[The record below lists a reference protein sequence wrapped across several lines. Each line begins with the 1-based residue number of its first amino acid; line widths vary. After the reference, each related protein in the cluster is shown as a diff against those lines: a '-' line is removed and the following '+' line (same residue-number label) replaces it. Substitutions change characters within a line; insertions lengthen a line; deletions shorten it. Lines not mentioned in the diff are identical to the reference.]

1 MYKLMLMLFSI
12 YFFLSSAF
20 FYGQMLIKDSIIFI
34 AHRGASAYAPENTF
48 AAFDKAV
55 KMDADYIEVD
65 VQMTKDSHLVIIHDL
80 TVDRTTNGTGYVKNL
95 TLTELQQLDAGS
107 WFHTKY
113 ANQQIPTLSDVI
125 EQYSRYI
132 GIMIE
137 IKNPSHYPGIEE
149 KIVQLLQQYQNEQ
162 NMLQHIKVQSFN
174 EASIVKFHSLLPS
187 ISSGIIIN
195 KSTSPY
201 QILQY
206 SGIIDFISVHKY
218 FVTDVLIKTAH
229 SIDVSIFAWTIDRY
243 ETANKLAINEPIDG
257 IISNRLMTKNDMA
270 NKQLILYEN
279 FCVMPSGNSSEQF
292 ISHEEKSKG

>member
-20 FYGQMLIKDSIIFI
+20 VYGQMLINDSIIFI

-80 TVDRTTNGTGYVKNL
+80 TVDRTTNGAGYVKNL
-95 TLTELQQLDAGS
+95 TLIELQQLDAGS

-113 ANQQIPTLSDVI
+113 ANEQIPTLSDVI
-125 EQYSRYI
+125 EQYSRHI

-149 KIVQLLQQYQNEQ
+149 KIVQVLQKYQSEQ
-162 NMLQHIKVQSFN
+162 NLLQHIKVQSFN
-174 EASIVKFHSLLPS
+174 EASMVKFHSLLPS
-187 ISSGIIIN
+187 ISSGIIID

-206 SGIIDFISVHKY
+206 SGIFDFISVHKY

-229 SIDVSIFAWTIDRY
+229 SIDVSIFAWTIDRS
-243 ETANKLAINEPIDG
+243 ETANRLAINEPIDG
-257 IISNRLMTKNDMA
+257 IISNKLMTKNDMT

-279 FCVMPSGNSSEQF
+279 FCVMPSGNLNEQL
-292 ISHEEKSKG
+292 ISQEEKSKG